1 MSSTTYCSNCGK
13 QISITARFCRFCG
26 TPIKKSRRQTPSQVV
41 TPPPPTRPPVTP
53 RGPVAPPTEVI
64 EKIPDSIID
73 NLYARKRKGQIKSE
87 LNNLLDETDELSKKV
102 DIGLIDESESKEK
115 IDFIQSKIITLQEE
129 QKTLQ
134 TQPLELENF
143 AESERKWQKR
153 LEKLEEKNRAQ
164 NVSKD
169 VYTSLRDEYSS
180 ELASIQRKAANE
192 ERKAKR
198 WLVDLQKE
206 VRKLEAKIEQLR
218 VRGEIEGLNN
228 EEIKQKSSNLSQQ
241 RVKKATAAEV
251 LSEILGNL

>member
-26 TPIKKSRRQTPSQVV
+26 TPIKKSRIQTPSQVV

-64 EKIPDSIID
+64 EKIPDSIIE
-73 NLYARKRKGQIKSE
+73 NLYARKRKGQIKLE
-87 LNNLLDETDELSKKV
+87 LKRLLDETDELSKKV
-102 DIGLIDESESKEK
+102 EIGLIEESESKEK
-115 IDFIQSKIITLQEE
+115 IDSIQSKILTLQEE

-134 TQPLELENF
+134 TQPLDLENF
-143 AESERKWQKR
+143 AESERKWQQR

-164 NVSKD
+164 IVSKD

-180 ELASIQRKAANE
+180 ELASIQRKAASE

-198 WLVDLQKE
+198 WLVDLQKD
-206 VRKLEAKIEQLR
+206 VRNLEAKIEQLR
-218 VRGEIEGLNN
+218 VRGEIERLNSDD
-228 EEIKQKSSNLSQQ
+228 IKQKSADLSQQ
-241 RVKKATAAEV
+241 RVKKATAADV
-251 LSEILGNL
+251 LTEILGNL